1 KKSATKRKSISGG
14 APDESRLQKRKE
26 QNRAAQR
33 AFRERK
39 ERHVKDLEDK
49 VSMLEEKTDSQAA
62 ENENLRELL
71 TRLQQENLTLRQ
83 SQFNFTFQQPLA
95 STSAAGSG
103 TSQQQPQQQGYSAS
117 SSRQQNAGDSN
128 NISASSKSN
137 VSSSQSPIHDGMS
150 GLSRMISP
158 GSTSST
164 SSTSLSGNSI
174 PGGAGGANNSRPQ
187 LTTPQLVNNTS
198 PPGEFTLLDT
208 IGVPVTT
215 PELSFSA
222 TSAPLAGLTPP
233 SNSSFTLMDT
243 SFFDNASGFG
253 GSSSSAAGGAN
264 GGSTMNASGD
274 FTMFGDFPSSF
285 APMPYQTI
293 AANPM
298 YTSYRDPS
306 ANPNAWAS
314 FGPNQSQ
321 GLALSM
327 YDELF
332 GGGAGFSSTTSA
344 TATPTTAHMEVAE
357 DWHGAGT
364 GQSCPK
370 TKEEV
375 SHALKAA
382 GMSSNSNTSSNS
394 NAMMEDMLSGGAD
407 VCSSTSGPKKPMPM
421 ADATKLNLD
430 IGTAWR
436 AVRQHPQFEECDID
450 ELCAELAKK
459 ATCDGTSKVIEAQQI
474 MDLVHSI
481 PERAKQRKLNLISRP
496 VA

>member
-1 KKSATKRKSISGG
+1 MYNSDATGPGFHFSNPAIINNDEEEAEFLSLLGGAGAGQGSKTPTYGYQFSSDYILQNLANNTLNPTTSIHNNPPSPPEPSSSSSESPPSASITTTTSALVPTSSTANDSAFTNYLDSQSTSYYRDDVPMASRATRSKKSATKRKSISGG

-164 SSTSLSGNSI
+164 SSTSLNGNSI

-253 GSSSSAAGGAN
+253 GSSSSAAAGGAN

-321 GLALSM
+321 GLAL
-327 YDELF
+327 
-332 GGGAGFSSTTSA
+332 
-344 TATPTTAHMEVAE
+344 
-357 DWHGAGT
+357 
-364 GQSCPK
+364 
-370 TKEEV
+370 
-375 SHALKAA
+375 
-382 GMSSNSNTSSNS
+382 
-394 NAMMEDMLSGGAD
+394 
-407 VCSSTSGPKKPMPM
+407 
-421 ADATKLNLD
+421 
-430 IGTAWR
+430 
-436 AVRQHPQFEECDID
+436 
-450 ELCAELAKK
+450 
-459 ATCDGTSKVIEAQQI
+459 
-474 MDLVHSI
+474 
-481 PERAKQRKLNLISRP
+481 
-496 VA
+496 

>member
-1 KKSATKRKSISGG
+1 
-14 APDESRLQKRKE
+14 
-26 QNRAAQR
+26 
-33 AFRERK
+33 
-39 ERHVKDLEDK
+39 
-49 VSMLEEKTDSQAA
+49 MLEEKTDSQAA

-103 TSQQQPQQQGYSAS
+103 TSQQQQQQQGYSAS

-164 SSTSLSGNSI
+164 SSTSLNGNSI
-174 PGGAGGANNSRPQ
+174 TGGAGSANNSRPQ

-344 TATPTTAHMEVAE
+344 TATPTTAV
-357 DWHGAGT
+357 GT
-364 GQSCPK
+364 TSYPAPGSIP
-370 TKEEV
+370 
-375 SHALKAA
+375 LDDP
-382 GMSSNSNTSSNS
+382 SSNSGSVSGLTPQQQAAM
-394 NAMMEDMLSGGAD
+394 NAASALIGFDDLIPFSLMPDLSGGTGGSQFAGL
-407 VCSSTSGPKKPMPM
+407 SPISHMPTPPSATATTATSVK
-421 ADATKLNLD
+421 T
-430 IGTAWR
+430 GT
-436 AVRQHPQFEECDID
+436 
-450 ELCAELAKK
+450 
-459 ATCDGTSKVIEAQQI
+459 
-474 MDLVHSI
+474 
-481 PERAKQRKLNLISRP
+481 
-496 VA
+496 

>member
-1 KKSATKRKSISGG
+1 
-14 APDESRLQKRKE
+14 
-26 QNRAAQR
+26 
-33 AFRERK
+33 
-39 ERHVKDLEDK
+39 
-49 VSMLEEKTDSQAA
+49 MLEEKTDSQAA

-103 TSQQQPQQQGYSAS
+103 TSQQQQQQQGYSAS

-164 SSTSLSGNSI
+164 SSTSLNGNSI

-253 GSSSSAAGGAN
+253 GSSSSAA
-264 GGSTMNASGD
+264 
-274 FTMFGDFPSSF
+274 
-285 APMPYQTI
+285 
-293 AANPM
+293 
-298 YTSYRDPS
+298 
-306 ANPNAWAS
+306 
-314 FGPNQSQ
+314 
-321 GLALSM
+321 
-327 YDELF
+327 
-332 GGGAGFSSTTSA
+332 
-344 TATPTTAHMEVAE
+344 
-357 DWHGAGT
+357 
-364 GQSCPK
+364 
-370 TKEEV
+370 
-375 SHALKAA
+375 
-382 GMSSNSNTSSNS
+382 
-394 NAMMEDMLSGGAD
+394 
-407 VCSSTSGPKKPMPM
+407 
-421 ADATKLNLD
+421 
-430 IGTAWR
+430 
-436 AVRQHPQFEECDID
+436 
-450 ELCAELAKK
+450 
-459 ATCDGTSKVIEAQQI
+459 
-474 MDLVHSI
+474 
-481 PERAKQRKLNLISRP
+481 
-496 VA
+496 